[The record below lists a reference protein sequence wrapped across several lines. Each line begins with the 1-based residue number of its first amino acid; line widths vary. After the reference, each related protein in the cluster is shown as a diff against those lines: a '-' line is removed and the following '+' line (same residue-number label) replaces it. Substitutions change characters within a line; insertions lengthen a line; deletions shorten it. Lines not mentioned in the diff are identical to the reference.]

1 MCRNS
6 LEPVLR
12 LLSPSNP
19 GPYEPSP
26 VISLF
31 FWTALDLCCCARGY
45 SLVVARG
52 LLTVAVSLVAEDSY
66 RAHRLSGIWI
76 LVPGPGD

>member
-1 MCRNS
+1 M
-6 LEPVLR
+6 
-12 LLSPSNP
+12 
-19 GPYEPSP
+19 
-26 VISLF
+26 
-31 FWTALDLCCCARGY
+31 GY